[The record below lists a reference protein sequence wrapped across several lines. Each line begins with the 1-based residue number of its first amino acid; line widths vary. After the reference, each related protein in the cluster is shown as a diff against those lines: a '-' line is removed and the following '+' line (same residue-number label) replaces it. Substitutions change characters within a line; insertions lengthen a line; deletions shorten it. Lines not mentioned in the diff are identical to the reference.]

1 MVLFRKIGY
10 NLGMNSENK
19 PLNRIFSPKIPKGKT
34 VFIWGARK
42 TGKTSYLKKTY
53 PDSKYFDLLNTEL
66 FIKYTEKPSLLREE
80 ILSLSPEELTKPIII
95 DEVQKVPLLLDEV
108 HWLIENTK
116 AYFILCGSS
125 ARKLKRGGAN
135 LLGGRAW
142 GLNFFPLSFIEL
154 ENFNLLTAFNRGL
167 IPAHYLS
174 EYSKL
179 ELKAYVENYL
189 KEEIYAEG
197 LVRNL
202 SNFTRFLESVVY
214 SNAEIVNY
222 SNIGRDCGVDSKTVK
237 EYYQILIDTLL
248 GYYIY
253 PLHKRNSRERL
264 SLKPKF
270 YLFDIGLSNYLA
282 RRTFEVIKGSEAGK
296 IFEQFIL
303 MELMAYRSIK
313 QKDFTLSFW
322 KKQDSEL
329 EVDFVID
336 EAKIGIEVKIS
347 EQVDKDDYRGLLSY
361 HREYPESR
369 LILVSR
375 DKSPRKVVIGDASI
389 EVHPYQ
395 EFLKE
400 LWAEALF

>member
-1 MVLFRKIGY
+1 
-10 NLGMNSENK
+10 MNSSK
-19 PLNRIFSPKIPKGKT
+19 QVLNRVFSPKIPLGKT
-34 VFIWGARK
+34 VFFWGARK
-42 TGKTSYLKKTY
+42 TGKTNYLKKNY
-53 PDSKYFDLLNTEL
+53 PGSKYFDLLNTEL
-66 FIKYTEKPSLLREE
+66 FIKYTEKPYLLREE
-80 ILSLSPEELTKPIII
+80 ILSLSSEQLSKPIII

-108 HWLIENTK
+108 HWLIENTE

-142 GLNFFPLSFIEL
+142 GLNFFPLSFIEIPD
-154 ENFNLLTAFNRGL
+154 FDLLKAFNNGL
-167 IPAHYLS
+167 LPAHYLS
-174 EYSKL
+174 DYPRL

-189 KEEIYAEG
+189 KEEIYAEK
-197 LVRNL
+197 LARNL
-202 SNFTRFLESVVY
+202 GNFTRFLESVVY

-222 SNIGRDCGVDSKTVK
+222 SNIGRDCGIDNKTVK

-253 PLHKRNSRERL
+253 PFNERNSRERL

-282 RRTFEVIKGSEAGK
+282 RRTFEVIKGSDAGK

-313 QKDFTLSFW
+313 QKDFILSFW
-322 KKQDSEL
+322 KKHDSEL
-329 EVDFVID
+329 EVDFIID
-336 EAKIGIEVKIS
+336 QAKIAIEVKVS
-347 EQVDKDDYRGLLSY
+347 EQVDRDDYRGLLSY
-361 HREYPESR
+361 HREYPESK

-375 DKSPRKVVIGDASI
+375 DKSSRKVVIGNAEI
-389 EVHPYQ
+389 EIYPY
-395 EFLKE
+395 EKFLKE
-400 LWAEALF
+400 LWSEALF